1 MRSIIV
7 FRFVFLIFG
16 FAIGVVTPTV
26 ADERKQT
33 VVKEVRSILDPL
45 VDEQLLPGFYLGVFD
60 SEGLVLDVTR
70 GKAAEAGE
78 LKPGPDILYAI
89 MSMTK
94 PIVSFAAIQLIEQGK
109 LGLEDPVSKFIPEF
123 GSLVV
128 VEDGDLDKPQQE
140 LERAVTIRDLLTHTS
155 GLTYSVDIVGREEVA
170 QLYADLGIFPLDER
184 TDDNLSEISDHVAA
198 LTQLPLVEQP
208 GQRFIYSVSTDVLGR
223 VLEIVKN
230 QRLDSILTEMVF
242 EPLGMD
248 STGFVVPKQ
257 KADRMAQMYRPRLAT
272 YPVPGA
278 FKQYQPYEVGEG
290 RINFGL
296 KPNRLLRG
304 GSGLISSAN
313 DYSKFLRMLL
323 NGGESQGKRLL
334 SKEKVEWMFTHQLPE
349 QLGSEALVYNF
360 GPSTVG
366 SGFGYGLG
374 ISTKGSRNPFVQED
388 HDYYFWGGAANT
400 GFWIDREQQLIGI
413 FMAQHI
419 PSQYNRTPELVEAV
433 RKIKLA
439 R

>member
-1 MRSIIV
+1 MRSIKA
-7 FRFVFLIFG
+7 FRFVFLVFG
-16 FAIGVVTPTV
+16 IAIGVVTPTV

-33 VVKEVRSILDPL
+33 GVKEVRSILDPL
-45 VDEQLLPGFYLGVFD
+45 VEEQLLPGFYLGVFD
-60 SEGLVLDVTR
+60 SGGLVLDVTR

-123 GSLVV
+123 GSLVG

-278 FKQYQPYEVGEG
+278 FKQYQPYEIGEG

-296 KPNRLLRG
+296 KPDRLING
-304 GSGLISSAN
+304 GAGLISSAN
-313 DYSKFLRMLL
+313 DYSQFLRMLL
-323 NGGESQGKRLL
+323 NGGEFQGKRLL

-349 QLGSEALVYNF
+349 HLGPEALVYNF

-374 ISTKGSRNPFVQED
+374 ISTKGSGNPFVPED
-388 HDYYFWGGAANT
+388 HDYYFWYGAANT
-400 GFWIDREQQLIGI
+400 GFWIDREKRLIGI

-419 PSQYNRTPELVEAV
+419 PSQYNLIPELVDVV
-433 RKIKLA
+433 RKLKPE

>member
-1 MRSIIV
+1 
-7 FRFVFLIFG
+7 
-16 FAIGVVTPTV
+16 
-26 ADERKQT
+26 
-33 VVKEVRSILDPL
+33 
-45 VDEQLLPGFYLGVFD
+45 
-60 SEGLVLDVTR
+60 
-70 GKAAEAGE
+70 
-78 LKPGPDILYAI
+78 
-89 MSMTK
+89 
-94 PIVSFAAIQLIEQGK
+94 
-109 LGLEDPVSKFIPEF
+109 
-123 GSLVV
+123 
-128 VEDGDLDKPQQE
+128 
-140 LERAVTIRDLLTHTS
+140 
-155 GLTYSVDIVGREEVA
+155 
-170 QLYADLGIFPLDER
+170 
-184 TDDNLSEISDHVAA
+184 
-198 LTQLPLVEQP
+198 
-208 GQRFIYSVSTDVLGR
+208 
-223 VLEIVKN
+223 
-230 QRLDSILTEMVF
+230 
-242 EPLGMD
+242 MD

-296 KPNRLLRG
+296 KPDRLISG
-304 GSGLISSAN
+304 GAGLISSAN

-323 NGGESQGKRLL
+323 NGGEFEGKRLL
-334 SKEKVEWMFTHQLPE
+334 SKDKVEWMFTHQLPE

-374 ISTKGSRNPFVQED
+374 ISTKGSGNPFVQED